1 MRPDELIEVYSVT
14 DPNKAELIKL
24 ELQNI
29 GIHCVIDGE
38 NQAGLSNVL
47 AIKILVA
54 AVDADAARRFVIQH
68 ETQPTP

>member
-1 MRPDELIEVYSVT
+1 MRPDELIEICSVT

-38 NQAGLSNVL
+38 NQAGLANVL
-47 AIKILVA
+47 AIKILVPA
-54 AVDADAARRFVIQH
+54 ENADAARKFLKQH
-68 ETQPTP
+68 ETHSTT